1 MKDFLN
7 FIIADYN
14 MPFFSAIIL
23 MLFLSIFE
31 KIANLLLTG
40 KNKNHLCNPTGSCQL
55 FTWIYI
61 GIAPIV
67 IFMIMFSAIFG
78 LTGYFIQ
85 YIMLNYFNSPLNVW
99 MAVIIAFVISWIPM
113 CYWIS
118 YIGNKNMK

>member
-40 KNKNHLCNPTGSCQL
+40 KNKNHLYNPTG
-55 FTWIYI
+55 
-61 GIAPIV
+61 
-67 IFMIMFSAIFG
+67 
-78 LTGYFIQ
+78 
-85 YIMLNYFNSPLNVW
+85 
-99 MAVIIAFVISWIPM
+99 FVTVRCNI
-113 CYWIS
+113 
-118 YIGNKNMK
+118 